1 MTHNSPRSSR
11 VQDDLFT
18 SNHPSY
24 HAGTTNIRDHYP
36 VHNPHSA
43 PSQTS
48 PLLSIPSSSAIA
60 YSTLECDFEDRHYRL
75 GVGTFG
81 SVHVGRFFG
90 DPVAVKRV
98 VIPGHS
104 HRQSDDPYIRDQHHS
119 AILEFAA
126 DIRRYERVSHPG
138 IVRFFGV
145 ALPPDL
151 SAALLVT
158 QLMRGGS
165 LAYALDTLR
174 KAKRPLDR
182 SSFARIA
189 LQVCGGLRA
198 LHAADC
204 PWGDA
209 KPQNILLSARIDAA
223 GFFPENADVKIT
235 DFGLSLTARH
245 RLLAETT
252 LAQTGLPPGTYAY
265 KSPEGI
271 AGAEGAESGEGGKKS
286 DIFSFGMVLYEMLTL
301 RIPWRKK
308 NMTEVHNRLSKGERP
323 EWPKS
328 GDPDFW
334 APVPEAM
341 VNLIESCWDKDP
353 VQRPTAEELFDSLDD
368 FIGSMYEG
376 QRSSSQRT
384 TQGIDNAVDP
394 NFLDAVPVTGSLAR
408 VGSKQSTVS
417 TAVAICNSSVDL
429 QSSGLN
435 STTDTARLVDGSD
448 DGDQHVMYGSLTGI
462 TSHMSNG
469 VPKGSPVTSPEPRSL
484 NQATTE
490 NKSTDDAEACE
501 QIQAIPR
508 ATGITEAELN
518 VHLLG
523 VGAALEDDQMNIM
536 RKMSSNMTT
545 GLEPASSSAI
555 TEIPGH
561 TTEVTDASDVPHN
574 EVAGLETTGCL
585 GLQDIPSEEFENKSE
600 QFARQISQAAALIPG
615 SYAYNEDV
623 SAPFLETIAS
633 KTIAGD
639 TVEGGNQE
647 LASST
652 ASTTSVRRK
661 RSKRLQSIIEKAALA
676 FIELHR
682 RQEIANKIPP
692 KQRKEAADRKALEE
706 AKNEAENLARQA
718 IESAASEKDFSAIL
732 GIMKDHRM
740 SRSVTK
746 DAALY
751 LENFCMKD
759 PEYFDLCEE
768 GGVEE
773 LMSAVIQG
781 LDDAELCVSY
791 CNSMTALSEH
801 FDDKVGHLMRATG
814 VPSTVIEILEMHSR
828 DVIVQTAGCKT
839 LGAIAGTNEL
849 SRSAVATLGGPKA
862 VYKAITKNNS
872 SFHDVELARASMR
885 AVRQIAQDNEK
896 AAEFLVQVGALG
908 AVSRA
913 AEVFTDDCIE
923 GEILAALRAF
933 SFYSS
938 GPRNIIMS
946 SGLRALAEIMLRNR
960 EPEFLIQCCQ
970 FVRSVAQWR
979 NVDCERAML
988 QSCIAERITSLMQL
1002 SNEMAGEQGARV
1014 SWYALQACLFLASF
1028 GSRSRQRLR
1037 LVGSIDTA
1045 VAILNSRRDNPRVVR
1060 GATDA
1065 LAELLKREP
1074 EAKQYAT
1081 NCGAMPALRT
1091 AAELHRNNA
1100 RVRNA
1105 VQWTIDSILSG
1116 QETEA
1121 GPAHGSQ
1128 VHQELL
1134 QSRKEEELSA
1144 GKRNGRWPFRQRF
1157 LGFDWKKRKQ

>member
-1 MTHNSPRSSR
+1 M
-11 VQDDLFT
+11 
-18 SNHPSY
+18 
-24 HAGTTNIRDHYP
+24 
-36 VHNPHSA
+36 
-43 PSQTS
+43 
-48 PLLSIPSSSAIA
+48 
-60 YSTLECDFEDRHYRL
+60 C
-75 GVGTFG
+75 
-81 SVHVGRFFG
+81 
-90 DPVAVKRV
+90 
-98 VIPGHS
+98 
-104 HRQSDDPYIRDQHHS
+104 
-119 AILEFAA
+119 
-126 DIRRYERVSHPG
+126 
-138 IVRFFGV
+138 
-145 ALPPDL
+145 
-151 SAALLVT
+151 
-158 QLMRGGS
+158 GGS
-165 LAYALDTLR
+165 LGHALDRLR
-174 KAKRPLDR
+174 KAKVLLHR
-182 SSFARIA
+182 SSFVRIA
-189 LQVCGGLRA
+189 LQVCGGLRT

-204 PWGDA
+204 AWGDA
-209 KPQNILLSARIDAA
+209 KPDNILLSATIDAT
-223 GFFPENADVKIT
+223 GYFPENAEAKIA
-235 DFGLSLTARH
+235 DFGLSLAARH

-252 LAQTGLPPGTYAY
+252 LAQTGLPPGTYVY
-265 KSPEGI
+265 KSPESIEGK
-271 AGAEGAESGEGGKKS
+271 EGAESGEGGKKS

-301 RIPWRKK
+301 RTPWKKK
-308 NMTEVHNRLSKGERP
+308 NMTDVYMRLSKGERP
-323 EWPKS
+323 EWPKN
-328 GDPDFW
+328 GDADFL
-334 APVPEAM
+334 AAVPEVI
-341 VNLIESCWDKDP
+341 VNLVENCWAQDP
-353 VQRPTAEELFDSLDD
+353 KRRPNAEELFESLDE

-394 NFLDAVPVTGSLAR
+394 NFLDAVPVTGNLAR
-408 VGSKQSTVS
+408 VGSKHSTVS

-435 STTDTARLVDGSD
+435 STTDTARLADCSD
-448 DGDQHVMYGSLTGI
+448 EGDQNLMYGSLTGI
-462 TSHMSNG
+462 TSHMTNG
-469 VPKGSPVTSPEPRSL
+469 VPRGSPVTSPEPRSL
-484 NQATTE
+484 NQATAE
-490 NKSTDDAEACE
+490 NKSTDDAEADA

-508 ATGITEAELN
+508 AAGITEAELN
-518 VHLLG
+518 VHLMG
-523 VGAALEDDQMNIM
+523 IGAALDFDQIDVMQ
-536 RKMSSNMTT
+536 KKGSNMKI
-545 GLEPASSSAI
+545 GLEPTAGSAI
-555 TEIPGH
+555 PKIPGH
-561 TTEVTDASDVPHN
+561 TTEVTDASDGPLDEIAVG
-574 EVAGLETTGCL
+574 GLAI
-585 GLQDIPSEEFENKSE
+585 QDIPSEEFDDKSE

-623 SAPFLETIAS
+623 STPFLETIAS

-639 TVEGGNQE
+639 TVEGNNQE

-652 ASTTSVRRK
+652 ASTASVRRK

-692 KQRKEAADRKALEE
+692 KQRKEAADRKALED
-706 AKNEAENLARQA
+706 AKNEAENMARRA
-718 IESAASEKDFSAIL
+718 IESAAAEKDFSAIL
-732 GIMKDHRM
+732 GIMKDYRR
-740 SRSVTK
+740 SKSVTK
-746 DAALY
+746 DAALF
-751 LENFCMKD
+751 LEGFCMKD

-781 LDDAELCVSY
+781 FDDPELCVSY
-791 CNSMTALSEH
+791 CNSMAALSEH

-814 VPSTVIEILEMHSR
+814 VPSTVVEILERHSK
-828 DVIVQTAGCKT
+828 DVNVQTAGCRT

-862 VYKAITKNNS
+862 VYQAMAKNNS
-872 SFHDVELARASMR
+872 SFHDVELARASLR
-885 AVRQIAQDNEK
+885 AIRQIAQDNER
-896 AAEFLVQVGALG
+896 AAEFLVQVSALDT
-908 AVSRA
+908 VSRA
-913 AEVFTDDCIE
+913 AEVFTDDGIE
-923 GEILAALRAF
+923 GDILAALRAF
-933 SFYSS
+933 SFYTN

-946 SGLRALAEIMLRNR
+946 AGLRALAEIMLRNR

-970 FVRSVAQWR
+970 FVRSIAQWR
-979 NVDCERAML
+979 NVECERAML
-988 QSCIAERITSLMQL
+988 QSCIAERIASLMQL

-1121 GPAHGSQ
+1121 GPAYGSQ

-1134 QSRKEEELSA
+1134 QSKKEEEEISS
-1144 GKRNGRWPFRQRF
+1144 GKNKGKWPFGQRL
-1157 LGFDWKKRKQ
+1157 LGFDWKRRK